1 MGSGNRKL
9 YEGGWANIYVP
20 RGAEYTYHEG
30 QEYVPRGAK
39 IRTTRGRHFAE
50 LNRTQ
55 YVTKAKTA

>member
-9 YEGGWANIYVP
+9 YVP
-20 RGAEYTYHEG
+20 RGAKYTYHEG

-39 IRTTRGRHFAE
+39 IRTTRGKHFAK